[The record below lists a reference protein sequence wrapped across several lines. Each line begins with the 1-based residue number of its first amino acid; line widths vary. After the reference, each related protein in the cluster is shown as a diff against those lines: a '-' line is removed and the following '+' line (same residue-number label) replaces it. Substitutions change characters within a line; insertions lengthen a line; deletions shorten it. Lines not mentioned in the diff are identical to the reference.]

1 MHYCSSELK
10 GEVLERKLTTIIVE
24 VFTGTETEN
33 FSAQQCNVMMVTD
46 CTNVAKI
53 HFLEVVCR
61 KEERV
66 NE

>member
-1 MHYCSSELK
+1 M
-10 GEVLERKLTTIIVE
+10 ERKLTTIIVK
-24 VFTGTETEN
+24 VFTGTETEILVHN
-33 FSAQQCNVMMVTD
+33 NVMMVTD
-46 CTNVAKI
+46 RTNVAKI